1 MAAVYTVGVT
11 GADRRLWIAVSVVI
25 AFAALIGW
33 WAVRPLTDSVA
44 VGTDWTP
51 TLLDPPQGQ
60 QEIRQE
66 VECNSLLSSTA
77 RPDEP
82 LPTLTPQPTDK
93 PPLAYR
99 RPPCEF
105 VHSDA
110 RRTFAIDV
118 LAIVIAIGVLA
129 IAFKR
134 RRQDDQPLVA
144 AALS

>member
-1 MAAVYTVGVT
+1 M
-11 GADRRLWIAVSVVI
+11 
-25 AFAALIGW
+25 
-33 WAVRPLTDSVA
+33 
-44 VGTDWTP
+44 
-51 TLLDPPQGQ
+51 
-60 QEIRQE
+60 
-66 VECNSLLSSTA
+66 ECNSLLSSTA

-144 AALS
+144 TALS